1 MQFFGRLLRHDLWCG
16 KRCSWKQVYV
26 CRTIWNRKAGGI
38 IRSLVRDRQKIYFVT
53 ATEKKVGFDTVQE
66 YGKPIMTKMAVSS
79 GTNMPVQISAGLVV
93 DYDRV
98 ITSYD
103 KTLRGVIREGDA
115 LYVDIEP
122 QLNDDGTL
130 VMGED
135 GYTPVTPPDYRISAI
150 FSTQK
155 GAVDVYGIKK
165 VGAVQ

>member
-1 MQFFGRLLRHDLWCG
+1 M
-16 KRCSWKQVYV
+16 
-26 CRTIWNRKAGGI
+26 
-38 IRSLVRDRQKIYFVT
+38 RSPVRDRQPIYFST
-53 ATEKKVGFDTVQE
+53 ITEKKVGIDTVQE
-66 YGKPIMTKMAVSS
+66 YSKPIMRKLTVSA
-79 GTNMPVQISAGLVV
+79 GTGAPTQISAGLVV
-93 DYDRV
+93 DYDRE

-115 LYVDIEP
+115 VFVDVEP

-130 VMGED
+130 TMGED

-155 GAVDVYGIKK
+155 GDVDVFGIKK

>member
-1 MQFFGRLLRHDLWCG
+1 MRSRL
-16 KRCSWKQVYV
+16 
-26 CRTIWNRKAGGI
+26 
-38 IRSLVRDRQKIYFVT
+38 RDRQKIYFIAV
-53 ATEKKVGFDTVQE
+53 TEKKVGIDTVQE
-66 YGKPIMTKMAVSS
+66 YWKPIMKKMAVSS
-79 GTNMPVQISAGLVV
+79 GTGQPGQVSAGLVV
-93 DYDRV
+93 DYDRE

-122 QLNDDGTL
+122 KLNDDGTL
-130 VMGED
+130 TMGED

-155 GAVDVYGIKK
+155 GDVDVYGIKK